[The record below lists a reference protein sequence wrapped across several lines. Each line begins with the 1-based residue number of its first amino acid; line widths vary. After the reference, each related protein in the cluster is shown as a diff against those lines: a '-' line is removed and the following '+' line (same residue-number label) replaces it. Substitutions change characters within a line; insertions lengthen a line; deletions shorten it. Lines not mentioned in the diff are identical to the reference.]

1 MIWVILI
8 LAVLIVIGAFMSNS
22 YNDFIEVSGICLSM
36 SCALILFVTLITLP
50 ALRFATRREIKGF
63 EAVRVTIENAK
74 ADGIN
79 YDDAVLQTKV
89 LECNRRIAELKYWR
103 TTIFWI
109 YFPEEVE
116 DLEFIK

>member
-8 LAVLIVIGAFMSNS
+8 LAVLIVIGAFMVKS
-22 YNDFIEVSGICLSM
+22 YNVFIEVWGAWLSM
-36 SCALILFVTLITLP
+36 SCALILFVTLISLP
-50 ALRFATRREIKGF
+50 ARRFATRSDIKGF